1 MISRAWRSRAHL
13 GGAARTLL
21 NVPVEVF
28 MTRGWLSLP
37 MVFVLAMA
45 ATGCSA
51 STDDGTTDDPNAE
64 GADEGELRGGE
75 RLTASQV
82 ADLVR
87 NAGFPSNMI
96 GRMVCTAKW
105 ESSFYTKATNK
116 NRNGTTD
123 RGLFQINSIHLGHT
137 KGCPASSSA
146 IFDPETNTR
155 CAYNIYRLQGVN
167 AWYGYKAHKSEC
179 DRTRAPAMSL
189 DGPNAPATPDDPN
202 AGDDMTPMT
211 DADMYGD
218 PSFGD
223 AIVAPDRP
231 ELPGAPE
238 RAPREVPLAGP
249 AEGPYSL

>member
-1 MISRAWRSRAHL
+1 MLRHN
-13 GGAARTLL
+13 ARTL
-21 NVPVEVF
+21 
-28 MTRGWLSLP
+28 
-37 MVFVLAMA
+37 A
-45 ATGCSA
+45 SA
-51 STDDGTTDDPNAE
+51 SLVALTALGCTDTTSL
-64 GADEGELRGGE
+64 GSSEGELGSGGMGSGDARPARILGE
-75 RLTASQV
+75 ARV
-82 ADLVR
+82 ADLLR
-87 NAGFPSNMI
+87 AAGFPYDRI
-96 GRMVCTAKW
+96 GQMVCTARY
-105 ESSFYTKATNK
+105 ESGFNANAV
-116 NRNGTTD
+116 NRNTNGTRD